1 MKPDWYQ
8 TLEQLVATGYDPDAT
23 ATGGAQLDFHD
34 TDGVLQ
40 FTAPLAR
47 HVRLDDDCVWIRPIH
62 GTGPAFELGD
72 SPRRGLPIGDV
83 THTPHEIRLV
93 TADGVVTISP
103 ATADLIEVLEAWDT
117 YVLTQLDATVETAL
131 ARLEEDSPPE

>member
-1 MKPDWYQ
+1 MNPHWYQ
-8 TLEQLVATGYDPDAT
+8 TLEQLVAAGYDPDGT
-23 ATGGAQLDFHD
+23 ATGGAQLVFHD

-40 FTAPLAR
+40 LRAPLAR

-72 SPRRGLPIGDV
+72 SPRRGLPISDV
-83 THTPHEIRLV
+83 THTGHEIRIG

-103 ATADLIEVLEAWDT
+103 AAPDLIPVIEAWDT
-117 YVLTQLDATVETAL
+117 YVLTHLDAPVEEAL
-131 ARLEEDSPPE
+131 ARLEEDSPPT